1 MNTWKERDKLTSAFL
16 LDNPGPGA
24 ELSSKVFAEA
34 AATYLCLPSRVCK
47 DRVGE
52 KIGKSTVDRHGERV
66 ILEALPGGHW
76 TERHDTLAKEVS
88 ALCNYAGIVSE
99 REPFGLFGHLV
110 PQSALSRLQQNQSSQ
125 VLRPDLRMELPK
137 RKTRPPD
144 RGRQDDRQAQ
154 PAQVSTSVWGLTIA
168 EIKVISKGVK
178 AHYIAGQDRQRA
190 VDKRAS
196 TIPAEYKTKVL
207 KMDREIMQGTLKAH
221 ARGGWRNLDY

>member
-1 MNTWKERDKLTSAFL
+1 MIPEVVQGEAEGVDKGREDGSTRGLIVRLRQEWRFKALNKAISEHREQSRRRIYSWKERDKLTSAFL
-16 LDNPGPGA
+16 LANPGPGT
-24 ELSSKVFAEA
+24 ELSSQVFAEV
-34 AATYLCLPSRVCK
+34 AATYLCLPSRICK

-99 REPFGLFGHLV
+99 REPFGLFGYLV
-110 PQSALSRLQQNQSSQ
+110 PQSALSRLQSSQ
-125 VLRPDLRMELPK
+125 VLRPDHRMELPK

-154 PAQVSTSVWGLTIA
+154 SA
-168 EIKVISKGVK
+168 
-178 AHYIAGQDRQRA
+178 
-190 VDKRAS
+190 
-196 TIPAEYKTKVL
+196 
-207 KMDREIMQGTLKAH
+207 
-221 ARGGWRNLDY
+221 